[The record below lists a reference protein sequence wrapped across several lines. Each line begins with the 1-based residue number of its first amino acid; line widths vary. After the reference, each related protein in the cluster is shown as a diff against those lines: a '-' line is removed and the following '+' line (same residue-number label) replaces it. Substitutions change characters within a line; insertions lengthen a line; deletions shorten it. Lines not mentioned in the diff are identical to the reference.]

1 MKKIIF
7 ILLLAFTFQMSAQEQ
22 SNWIT
27 DNVAALKL
35 SEAQNKP
42 ILAFVT
48 NNQKT
53 EQVSVLNKEFFASKA
68 YKSIEQKV
76 ILLKLDISN
85 VESYNVRLGIHYTKQ
100 TSAPGV
106 ALIDKNGNTILEP
119 LVDMTPEN
127 IAAFL
132 TLLNAKL

>member
-7 ILLLAFTFQMSAQEQ
+7 ILLLAFTFQISAQEQ

-27 DNVAALKL
+27 DNKVALEL
-35 SEAQNKP
+35 SKTQNKP

-53 EQVSVLNKEFFASKA
+53 EGLSVLNKEFFASKV
-68 YKSIEQKV
+68 YRSIEQKV

-85 VESYNVRLGIHYTKQ
+85 VQSYNVRLGIHYTKQ
-100 TSAPGV
+100 TSAPGL
-106 ALIDKNGNTILEP
+106 ALIDKYGNTILEP

-127 IAAFL
+127 ITAFL
-132 TLLNAKL
+132 TLLNANL